1 MLSNIG
7 NFLLFLNILLSCLAI
22 YFSVSCLKTTNNLV
36 LKKIYQTSLLQ
47 CTTILI
53 SFFTLVAA
61 FIISDFSVIN
71 VYENSHSQKP
81 LFYKISGT
89 WGNHEGSLL
98 LWVIILTLFSY
109 LFLIFNKNHPKN
121 YRLYTLV
128 IQNLLI
134 LGEI

>member
-22 YFSVSCLKTTNNLV
+22 YFSVSCLKTTNDLV

-71 VYENSHSQKP
+71 VYENSHTSKP
-81 LFYKISGT
+81 LLYKISGS
-89 WGNHEGSLL
+89 WGNHEGSLM
-98 LWVIILTLFSY
+98 LWVIILTIFS
-109 LFLIFNKNHPKN
+109 FFF
-121 YRLYTLV
+121 
-128 IQNLLI
+128 
-134 LGEI
+134 